1 MSDTQQQSQNPPQ
14 DPDLGD
20 TPNYEDELDP
30 DLGDAP
36 NYDDELDPDHALET
50 EPAEGQDPAAAPTDE
65 PSDTPADPD
74 ADGDEADSDSGS
86 ETDDSDDD
94 EGQDD
99 PDSDDDD
106 SDLDDDA
113 DDDSDDDDADDDE
126 DDDGEE
132 EEDEDDGKDDDDNE
146 EGNKGKPAYERE
158 EWDGAAPDNSADFE
172 YQRMDAEALFLSGAP
187 CPHATCQNTENPAE
201 TAWIKLVSAIPEVGQ
216 VNNLTVV
223 TTGTAAPSQDAI
235 QSLVYQVRPDNPDTY
250 ALRAISAHWQAF
262 KEGFDTDPTTG
273 IAPILKAG
281 LRTLSEHW
289 QGDDFDAFAEQVEV
303 VMGNCASVC
312 DDIGDLASGAVGLLE
327 QKADE
332 FYGLQG
338 GSSGELPYPAP
349 LYWISDHEVMFTD
362 PFVHVRPPFRS
373 GSCDVTDGCGHTG
386 GLLGS
391 LLELGGF
398 DNNYLR
404 EVSNYVESQTEYYMN
419 KFKNEKP
426 PVTEEQAR
434 TWAQADANNSI
445 STDVVD
451 GMEDYE
457 SRSRIANE
465 DVVNR
470 WENAEESAGTFTPE
484 AQPSNPSSFREA
496 SDMLGDDYGGLD
508 AGSGGF
514 EPGSEPPSP
523 EGGGGGGGG
532 GGLVPPGGVS
542 GGLAS
547 GGNTLGSGGSFP
559 VGPASSTMEGAG
571 AGGGGAGGGRGMG
584 GMMGGMGG
592 GAGGRGMGGDQQA
605 EGEHRDWLEEDEEI
619 WGIRAID
626 DDPYA

>member
-1 MSDTQQQSQNPPQ
+1 MSDTQQQQQNQPQ
-14 DPDLGD
+14 DPDLG
-20 TPNYEDELDP
+20 EE
-30 DLGDAP
+30 P
-36 NYDDELDPDHALET
+36 NYDDELDPDRALQTDPDEGS
-50 EPAEGQDPAAAPTDE
+50 AEAPDE
-65 PSDTPADPD
+65 PDDAPVDPDESDDEQDPD
-74 ADGDEADSDSGS
+74 ADEETQPEDDEDQDEDDSEEG
-86 ETDDSDDD
+86 EDDSDDSD
-94 EGQDD
+94 E
-99 PDSDDDD
+99 
-106 SDLDDDA
+106 
-113 DDDSDDDDADDDE
+113 DDDE
-126 DDDGEE
+126 DDETSEEE
-132 EEDEDDGKDDDDNE
+132 EEDDDQEEEEEEDDKS
-146 EGNKGKPAYERE
+146 GKPHYERE

-235 QSLVYQVRPDNPDTY
+235 QSLVSQVRPDNPDNY
-250 ALRAISAHWQAF
+250 ALRAISSHWQTF
-262 KEGFDTDPTTG
+262 KDGFDTDPTTG

-303 VMGNCASVC
+303 VMGNCASIC
-312 DDIGDLASGAVGLLE
+312 DDIGDLSSGAVGLLE

-349 LYWISDHEVMFTD
+349 LYWISDMERMFTD
-362 PFVHVRPPFRS
+362 PFVHVRPPFRN
-373 GSCDVTDGCGHTG
+373 GSCDVTDGCGHSG

-398 DNNYLR
+398 DSDYLR
-404 EVSNYVESQTEYYMN
+404 ETRNYVEAQTEYYMN

-426 PVTEEQAR
+426 PVTEDQAR
-434 TWAQADANNSI
+434 TWAQADANNAI
-445 STDVVD
+445 SDDMVD
-451 GMEDYE
+451 GMDDYE

-484 AQPSNPSSFREA
+484 AKPSNTSNFREA
-496 SDMLGDDYGGLD
+496 SDMLGDSYGGLD

-514 EPGSEPPSP
+514 QPGSEPPSP
-523 EGGGGGGGG
+523 EGGGGGGG

-547 GGNTLGSGGSFP
+547 GGATLGSGGSFP
-559 VGPASSTMEGAG
+559 VGPASSTMEGGGGSG
-571 AGGGGAGGGRGMG
+571 AGTGGGRGMG

-592 GAGGRGMGGDQQA
+592 GGGGRGMGGDQQA